1 MSRPRKWQE
10 AAERKRA
17 PTDSPPIDWEAV
29 ARQRQEQQQ
38 ERIEG

>member
-1 MSRPRKWQE
+1 MSRPRKWHE

-17 PTDSPPIDWEAV
+17 PVDAPPIDWDAV

-38 ERIEG
+38 EGKA